1 MKETD
6 TGDSD
11 TTLLKKRLWRRC
23 FPLNLEKF
31 LRTPFLQNTSG
42 RLLLHRETKIAFRL
56 KALFFL
62 KNIFCLYFS
71 PIAKLW
77 PRKKVIFKVFVFW
90 KYSKTLTFKSSHQR
104 CSMKKVFLEISQ
116 NSQENTCAR
125 ASFLIKLQA
134 YNFIKKETL
143 TQVFSCEFCKIFKNT
158 YFTEHLW
165 TTASKVFSLS
175 KNINT
180 LILFIVSWKN
190 QFAQDISMLILAV
203 LPSLVC
209 LIGLPKCD
217 LHKYVNSFK
226 ARS

>member
-1 MKETD
+1 MKL
-6 TGDSD
+6 SCNLF
-11 TTLLKKRLWRRC
+11 LLRKLTVSTRLWYTEAATRGVWC
-23 FPLNLEKF
+23 
-31 LRTPFLQNTSG
+31 
-42 RLLLHRETKIAFRL
+42 
-56 KALFFL
+56 
-62 KNIFCLYFS
+62 
-71 PIAKLW
+71 
-77 PRKKVIFKVFVFW
+77 KKMFV
-90 KYSKTLTFKSSHQR
+90 
-104 CSMKKVFLEISQ
+104 EIWQ

-217 LHKYVNSFK
+217 LHKYVKSFK